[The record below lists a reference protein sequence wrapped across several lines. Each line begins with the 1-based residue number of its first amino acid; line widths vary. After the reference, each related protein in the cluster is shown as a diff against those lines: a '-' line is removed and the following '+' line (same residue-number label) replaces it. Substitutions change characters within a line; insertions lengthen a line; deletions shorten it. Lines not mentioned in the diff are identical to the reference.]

1 MKGGFRRMSIN
12 REKLQDIEDAFV
24 RLKAN
29 SSDIS
34 ALRKL
39 SDSLS
44 SITGKSIAV
53 ETVRPTS
60 RNQECTVMSIYPD
73 ESTLDVLVQSIVSEN
88 DDNTIAKIWT
98 GSPKWNIEIDTRILE
113 RDVDMDIN
121 EKELTALIL
130 HEVGHAIFS
139 LSVPERLSR
148 VVRFKFAK
156 SHFITKQL
164 LKDNFFSK
172 LICFPVLQS
181 CAATNHIP
189 RKNSIKY
196 EVKADNFAIKAG
208 YGKEL
213 ESAMDK
219 IIIYAGKDGFDKE
232 VEDLAGFSIDTITS
246 LQNRENR
253 VVRKN
258 MVKMIASTPSIY
270 AKRYLGK
277 ISKGLNG
284 VEGSSVNESVRDEYL
299 ANRINEIVSATYL
312 GEGLFNRVH
321 RMKKIDPADID
332 YIGLEI
338 ENIKNND
345 DKMMIVSYIYNKLDI
360 IDYYIALIDSRNAKY
375 SIPHSRESLVAMR
388 EQLDEYRKQAIA
400 KRPPEVEYG
409 IKIQFPS
416 GYEG

>member
-1 MKGGFRRMSIN
+1 MKGGFRQMSIN
-12 REKLQDIEDAFV
+12 KEKLQDIEDAFV
-24 RLKAN
+24 RLKA
-29 SSDIS
+29 SDSDVS

-39 SDSLS
+39 SSSIS
-44 SITGKSIAV
+44 SITGRNV
-53 ETVRPTS
+53 VVNTVRPTS
-60 RNQECTVMSIYPD
+60 KNQECAVMSIYPD
-73 ESTLDVLVQSIVSEN
+73 ESTLDALIKSIVSEN
-88 DDNTIAKIWT
+88 DDDTIAKIWT
-98 GSPKWNIEIDTRILE
+98 GSPKWNIEIDTRILAK
-113 RDVDMDIN
+113 DADLS

-130 HEVGHAIFS
+130 HEIGHMMFS
-139 LSVPERLSR
+139 LSVPERLSK

-172 LICFPVLQS
+172 LICFPILQS

-189 RKNSIKY
+189 KKNSVRY
-196 EVKADNFAIKAG
+196 EVRADNFAIKGG

-232 VEDLAGFSIDTITS
+232 VEDLTGFSIDTITS
-246 LQNRENR
+246 LQNRQNQ
-253 VVRKN
+253 VARKN
-258 MVKMIASTPSIY
+258 MVKMIASTPSRY
-270 AKRYLGK
+270 AQKIIGK
-277 ISKGLNG
+277 ISTGLNG
-284 VEGSSVNESVRDEYL
+284 VEGSTVNESAKDKYL
-299 ANRINEIVSATYL
+299 DNRINEIISSTYL

-321 RMKKIDPADID
+321 KMKRIDPADID

-360 IDYYIALIDSRNAKY
+360 IDYYIALIDSKNAKY
-375 SIPHSRESLVAMR
+375 YIPHSRESLVAMR
-388 EQLDEYRKQAIA
+388 EQLDNYRKEAIA
-400 KRPPEVEYG
+400 KRLPEVEYG

>member
-1 MKGGFRRMSIN
+1 MSIN

-29 SSDIS
+29 DSDIS

-39 SDSLS
+39 SNSLS
-44 SITGKSIAV
+44 SITGKTIEV
-53 ETVRPTS
+53 NTVKPTS
-60 RNQECTVMSIYPD
+60 KNQECTVMSIYPD
-73 ESTLDVLVQSIVSEN
+73 ESTLDVLIQSIVSEN

-98 GSPKWNIEIDTRILE
+98 GSPKWNIEIDTRILSN
-113 RDVDMDIN
+113 DADLN
-121 EKELTALIL
+121 EKELTALVL
-130 HEVGHAIFS
+130 HEVGHMIFS
-139 LSVPERLSR
+139 LSVPGRLSR

-172 LICFPVLQS
+172 LMCFPILQS

-196 EVKADNFAIKAG
+196 EVKADNFAIRAG

-213 ESAMDK
+213 ETAMDK

-232 VEDLAGFSIDTITS
+232 VEDLTGFSIDTITS
-246 LQNRENR
+246 LQNRQNR
-253 VVRKN
+253 VVRRN
-258 MVKMIASTPSIY
+258 MAKMIASTPSRY

-277 ISKGLNG
+277 ISTGLNG
-284 VEGSSVNESVRDEYL
+284 VEGSSVNESVRDDYL
-299 ANRINEIVSATYL
+299 ANKINEIISTTYL

>member
-1 MKGGFRRMSIN
+1 MKGGFRHMSIN

-29 SSDIS
+29 DTDIS

-39 SDSLS
+39 SNSLS
-44 SITGKSIAV
+44 SITGKTIEV
-53 ETVRPTS
+53 NTVKPTS
-60 RNQECTVMSIYPD
+60 KNQECTVMSIYPD
-73 ESTLDVLVQSIVSEN
+73 ESTLDVLIQSIVSEN

-98 GSPKWNIEIDTRILE
+98 GSPKWNIEIDTRILSN
-113 RDVDMDIN
+113 DADLN
-121 EKELTALIL
+121 EKELTALVL
-130 HEVGHAIFS
+130 HEVGHMIFS
-139 LSVPERLSR
+139 LSVPGRLSR

-172 LICFPVLQS
+172 LMCFPILQS

-196 EVKADNFAIKAG
+196 EVKADNFAIRAG

-213 ESAMDK
+213 ETAMDK

-232 VEDLAGFSIDTITS
+232 VEDLTGFSIDTITS
-246 LQNRENR
+246 LQNRQNR
-253 VVRKN
+253 VVRRN
-258 MVKMIASTPSIY
+258 MAKMIASTPSRY

-277 ISKGLNG
+277 ISTGLNG
-284 VEGSSVNESVRDEYL
+284 VEGSSGNESVRDDYL
-299 ANRINEIVSATYL
+299 ANKINEIISTTYL

>member
-1 MKGGFRRMSIN
+1 MKGGFRHMSIN
-12 REKLQDIEDAFV
+12 KEKLQDIEDGFV
-24 RLKAN
+24 RLKA
-29 SSDIS
+29 SASDVS

-44 SITGKSIAV
+44 SITNKTIVVDTV
-53 ETVRPTS
+53 EPTS
-60 RNQECTVMSIYPD
+60 KNQECTVMSIYPD
-73 ESTLDVLVQSIVSEN
+73 ESTLDLLVKSIVSEN
-88 DDNTIAKIWT
+88 DDNTIAKIWA
-98 GSPKWNIEIDTRILE
+98 GSPKWNIEIDTRILSS
-113 RDVDMDIN
+113 DADLN

-130 HEVGHAIFS
+130 HEVGHIIFS

-148 VVRFKFAK
+148 VVRFKFAQ
-156 SHFITKQL
+156 SHFITKTL

-172 LICFPVLQS
+172 LMCFPILHS
-181 CAATNHIP
+181 CAATNHVL
-189 RKNSIKY
+189 RRNSIKY
-196 EVKADNFAIKAG
+196 EVKADNFAIKSG

-213 ESAMDK
+213 ETAMDK
-219 IIIYAGKDGFDKE
+219 IIIYAGKDGFEKE
-232 VEDLAGFSIDTITS
+232 VGDLTGFSIDTITS
-246 LQNRENR
+246 LQNRQNH
-253 VVRKN
+253 VVRRN
-258 MVKMIASTPSIY
+258 MAKMIASTPSRY

-277 ISKGLNG
+277 ISTGING
-284 VEGSSVNESVRDEYL
+284 VEGSNVNESVKDKYL
-299 ANRINEIVSATYL
+299 EDKINEIISTTYL

-375 SIPHSRESLVAMR
+375 IIPHSREALVSMR

>member
-1 MKGGFRRMSIN
+1 MKGGFRHMSIN

-29 SSDIS
+29 DSDIS

-39 SDSLS
+39 SNSLS
-44 SITGKSIAV
+44 SITGKTIEV
-53 ETVRPTS
+53 NTVKPTS
-60 RNQECTVMSIYPD
+60 KNQECTVMSIYPD
-73 ESTLDVLVQSIVSEN
+73 ESTLDVLIQSIVSEN
-88 DDNTIAKIWT
+88 DDNTIAKIWA
-98 GSPKWNIEIDTRILE
+98 GSPKWNIEIDTRILSN
-113 RDVDMDIN
+113 DADLN
-121 EKELTALIL
+121 EKELTALVL
-130 HEVGHAIFS
+130 HEVGHMIFS
-139 LSVPERLSR
+139 LSVPGRLSR

-172 LICFPVLQS
+172 LMCFPILQS

-196 EVKADNFAIKAG
+196 EVKADNFAIRAG

-213 ESAMDK
+213 ETAMDK

-232 VEDLAGFSIDTITS
+232 VEDLTGFSIDTITS
-246 LQNRENR
+246 LQNRQNR
-253 VVRKN
+253 VVRRN
-258 MVKMIASTPSIY
+258 MAKMIASTPSRY

-277 ISKGLNG
+277 ISTGLNG
-284 VEGSSVNESVRDEYL
+284 VEGSSVNESVRDDYL
-299 ANRINEIVSATYL
+299 ANKINEIISTTYL